1 MLSRDFLLVKF
12 YDVLI
17 LSAAHLTIDLGS
29 IDFGLAPKMVSLLV
43 TEEALEKFLITGVTE
58 GYLE

>member
-12 YDVLI
+12 YDVLM